1 MQLRPIRILIL
12 VQRYEAMD
20 LISSFIHVMM
30 GIMLMEMDVLQL
42 VILNLD
48 GTVSMVQTIGMMNAG
63 IGITIQPLSNQH
75 FKMTLQ

>member
-1 MQLRPIRILIL
+1 
-12 VQRYEAMD
+12 
-20 LISSFIHVMM
+20 MM
-30 GIMLMEMDVLQL
+30 GIMLMEMDALQL

-63 IGITIQPLSNQH
+63 TGITTQPLSNQH

>member
-1 MQLRPIRILIL
+1 
-12 VQRYEAMD
+12 MD
-20 LISSFIHVMM
+20 LTSSFIHVMM

-48 GTVSMVQTIGMMNAG
+48 GTVSMVRTIGMMNAG
-63 IGITIQPLSNQH
+63 TGITTQPLSNQH

>member
-1 MQLRPIRILIL
+1 
-12 VQRYEAMD
+12 
-20 LISSFIHVMM
+20 MM
-30 GIMLMEMDVLQL
+30 GIMLMEMDVLQP